1 LQSQIFEAAVRRTKS
16 LFITALLLTP
26 AATLAQQPDE
36 KESLAVLEL
45 GAAGSWNPRNA
56 AFGSGP
62 TAAVELTPVEH
73 WLELEAGVTP
83 LLSRRSTEWSTDL
96 LFKKPWTLSR
106 KIEFMAGA
114 GPEWIHTRESG
125 MSTNSVGAEAVLD
138 FMFWRSPKHRFGWY
152 LEPTY
157 EYKFGPGHE
166 HAIGVNGGI
175 LISVF

>member
-1 LQSQIFEAAVRRTKS
+1 MRWTRLLLIS
-16 LFITALLLTP
+16 ALLLAP
-26 AATLAQQPDE
+26 ACTLAQQPDE
-36 KESLAVLEL
+36 KESVAVLEL

-62 TAAVELTPVEH
+62 TAAVEFTPIEH

-83 LLSRRSTEWSTDL
+83 LFSRHSTEWSADL

-125 MSTNSVGAEAVLD
+125 TSSNSIGAEAALD

-157 EYKFGPGHE
+157 EYKFGRGHE
-166 HAIGVNGGI
+166 HAISINGGI
-175 LISVF
+175 LISLP